1 MQIYASK
8 SKFKL
13 TFNYLNATSDG
24 SFKMKLGQLIGD
36 DE

>member
-1 MQIYASK
+1 MQIYANK

-13 TFNYLNATSDG
+13 TCNYLNATSDV
-24 SFKMKLGQLIGD
+24 SFEMKLGQLIGD